1 MKKNNLNVWNILN
14 VNKSESSIKTL
25 VKDEHQNRRKSQ
37 KICMLQRICY
47 YRSECVFL
55 WKRKTNN
62 KFDMSIWIF
71 LFIEWH
77 FYSVCLN
84 SHMRL
89 HKIMQ
94 SIGAIEIANLK
105 TFEIHQCLIM
115 RYALQKNLQ
124 FFYVLFMWS
133 KHNITGT
140 KKNSIAAGGK
150 ECVTYEFNWW
160 VCLQW

>member
-1 MKKNNLNVWNILN
+1 MNTKTWENHKEKCVCFKGYATTEVNVFFFEREN
-14 VNKSESSIKTL
+14 S
-25 VKDEHQNRRKSQ
+25 
-37 KICMLQRICY
+37 
-47 YRSECVFL
+47 
-55 WKRKTNN
+55 NN

-105 TFEIHQCLIM
+105 TFKIHQCLHKWDM
-115 RYALQKNLQ
+115 LHKKNLQ

-133 KHNITGT
+133 KHNITGS

-160 VCLQW
+160 VCLQWYLQRNDKIGLF